1 MTFFSKISGD
11 SFRLYWANSVNAF
24 RRILHTKVEVSPC
37 EIERVMEGS
46 LDVTYIIDT
55 PFETW
60 RVFGIVDDTCIKTC
74 RPGSGAVNDNPHS
87 PRRVGAHEIQRAFYS
102 GYLRQHGLKYQTL
115 LLPNGLFGS
124 VWGSS
129 ISHNDIGI
137 MNMSGLEQYLQ
148 ETLDFI
154 PGTTM
159 FPTVFGDAIF
169 VPSPVITNRI
179 LNSDLRQEIIDK
191 RMNSIRQSVELMYGL
206 FFGIFHLFKEPQK
219 FHLFNQ
225 RELSFRTG
233 MVDSSY

>member
-1 MTFFSKISGD
+1 M
-11 SFRLYWANSVNAF
+11 
-24 RRILHTKVEVSPC
+24 
-37 EIERVMEGS
+37 
-46 LDVTYIIDT
+46 
-55 PFETW
+55 
-60 RVFGIVDDTCIKTC
+60 FGIVDDTCIKTC
-74 RPGSGAVNDNPHS
+74 RPGSGPVNDTPHA

-137 MNMSGLEQYLQ
+137 MNMSGLAQYLQ
-148 ETLDFI
+148 QTLDFV
-154 PGTTM
+154 PGTDM
-159 FPTVFGDAIF
+159 FPTLFGDGIF
-169 VPSPVITNRI
+169 IPSPVVTNRI
-179 LNSDLRQEIIDK
+179 LDSDLRQEIMDK

-225 RELSFRTG
+225 GELGYCTG
-233 MVDSSY
+233 MVGFFLLNCYTCLRGNVVTSFFETQAPSIEEYLPLDEDMHPYVPFRMNADYQYIH